1 MTRALL
7 GIAALVVAIGAGAAL
22 GALLFRPVSP
32 RGLEETP
39 AAVDTPVVQRT
50 IDDRRSIRL
59 ALELGPSA
67 SLKSPS
73 DGLITESACQAGQA
87 IASGD
92 HMMTLGDQ
100 RLYALAT
107 AIPLWRDLGPGDQGD
122 DVTAL
127 QAELQRLG
135 YLVDADGRIGPQ
147 TLRSVADLVGL
158 SGTPAFSSYALI
170 PRASFVWLP
179 EPSVV
184 PSSCAASVGEG
195 IVEHDEIAVLDR
207 TLVRA
212 RVVDMPAD
220 LLPGQR
226 LLTVDGRDFPV
237 EEAGILEDPQA
248 LAELQTTSS
257 YQHWLS
263 AQNDEP
269 APNLDA
275 SLSLAEPTL
284 VHAVSPSAIYEVDAA
299 DACVLD
305 NGVPRP
311 VTIVS
316 SELGQTHILFPDGAP
331 APASLPAP
339 PRNAASCR

>member
-1 MTRALL
+1 MSSPSAREPPS
-7 GIAALVVAIGAGAAL
+7 GRSSSDP
-22 GALLFRPVSP
+22 FPP

-158 SGTPAFSSYALI
+158 SGTPRVLLL
-170 PRASFVWLP
+170 RADP
-179 EPSVV
+179 P
-184 PSSCAASVGEG
+184 G
-195 IVEHDEIAVLDR
+195 
-207 TLVRA
+207 
-212 RVVDMPAD
+212 
-220 LLPGQR
+220 LLR
-226 LLTVDGRDFPV
+226 L
-237 EEAGILEDPQA
+237 
-248 LAELQTTSS
+248 
-257 YQHWLS
+257 
-263 AQNDEP
+263 
-269 APNLDA
+269 AP
-275 SLSLAEPTL
+275 
-284 VHAVSPSAIYEVDAA
+284 
-299 DACVLD
+299 
-305 NGVPRP
+305 
-311 VTIVS
+311 
-316 SELGQTHILFPDGAP
+316 
-331 APASLPAP
+331 
-339 PRNAASCR
+339 